1 MEANVEA
8 QGRRVPTRYRYFWF
22 HVKAD
27 ILAPLSFPME
37 VYDINLTGTVQ
48 DSSHVEGYIGIYI
61 RYQ

>member
-1 MEANVEA
+1 MEA
-8 QGRRVPTRYRYFWF
+8 QGRRVPTRYFWF

>member
-1 MEANVEA
+1 MEADVEA
-8 QGRRVPTRYRYFWF
+8 QGRRVPTRYFWF

-27 ILAPLSFPME
+27 LLAPLSFPME

-48 DSSHVEGYIGIYI
+48 DSSLVEGYISIYI